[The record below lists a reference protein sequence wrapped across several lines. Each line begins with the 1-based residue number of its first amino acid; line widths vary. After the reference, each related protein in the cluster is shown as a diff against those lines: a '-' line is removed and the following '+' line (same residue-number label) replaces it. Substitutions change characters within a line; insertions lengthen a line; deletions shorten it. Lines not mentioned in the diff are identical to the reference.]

1 MTNNKKDKTAERVA
15 QLEKEL
21 AEVKAALP
29 KPQLSWEEQERRSR
43 EWAAEMHQMRE
54 ARMSMAMHPSVI
66 RDMAGG
72 VSAADCAGI
81 IKASHAPTGPSP
93 MTPSSSPPVSHGRG
107 SANVPGSGTGWAHSA
122 PLGPPPGVTQA
133 DRLMDEADRRDR
145 VELARRI
152 AEQKAALGDKSAN
165 E

>member
-1 MTNNKKDKTAERVA
+1 MTKETDKQA
-15 QLEKEL
+15 QEIAALR
-21 AEVKAALP
+21 AEVDALKAAQP
-29 KPQLSWEEQERRSR
+29 KPKPTWEEQERANK
-43 EWAAEMHQMRE
+43 EWIGQMHEMRE
-54 ARMSMAMHPSVI
+54 RRMSMAMHPSVI

-107 SANVPGSGTGWAHSA
+107 PANVPGSGTGWARSA

-133 DRLMDEADRRDR
+133 DRLMDEADRRDC